1 MSLSALRIGKSQIT
15 LDWSASV
22 SVDRS
27 KLQGPGP
34 ADLEKAWAKLTSRF
48 QSGEV
53 GFFHAPTKDEISQA
67 RASFQ
72 LAEKF
77 RQDRQFNDCLFLG
90 IGGSALGPIA
100 ALDALQ
106 ERMPKNA
113 LRFHFIENVDPVEWK
128 STITKLDPAS
138 TLVCVVTKSGT
149 TFETLSQFMIAME
162 WLGRSRLKTHVVA
175 ITDPEKGDLRAFV
188 AQEGIQTLSIHPS
201 IGGRFS
207 ILSPV
212 GLFPMALAGLDI
224 SMFLQ
229 GAQEV
234 AQAFESPWEKNAIA
248 ALACE
253 VLRHK
258 DKRPIH
264 VCMPYSSRMRKLG
277 AFFVQLWA
285 ESLGKDGK
293 GFTPLAALGA
303 TDQHSILQLLRDG
316 PDDKMTWF
324 FHIDQVADAVSV
336 PRAPLKNGPGGFAA
350 FQILENNTLHD
361 LLRIEY
367 ESTLKVLIRRE
378 RPVVR
383 FHLNSLDERSFGAL
397 VFAMCALTA
406 MTGTLWDLNPFDQ
419 PGVEEAK
426 IYIREALNER
436 KRQNH

>member
-1 MSLSALRIGKSQIT
+1 MSLTALRIGKSSIS

-27 KLQGPGP
+27 KLHGPGT
-34 ADLEKAWAKLTSRF
+34 ADLEKAWAALTSRF
-48 QSGEV
+48 KSGEV
-53 GFFHAPTKDEISQA
+53 GFFDAPTKDEISQA

-72 LAEKF
+72 LAEKI
-77 RQDRQFNDCLFLG
+77 RGDRQFTDCLFLG

-106 ERMPKNA
+106 DRMPKNA
-113 LRFHFIENVDPVEWK
+113 IRFHFVENVDPTEWK
-128 STITKLDPAS
+128 STISKLDPAS

-149 TFETLSQFMIAME
+149 TFETLSQFMIALE

-175 ITDPEKGDLRAFV
+175 ITDPEKGDLRAF
-188 AQEGIQTLSIHPS
+188 ANQEGIPTLTIHPS

-207 ILSPV
+207 IFSPV

-224 SMFLQ
+224 SLFLQ
-229 GAQEV
+229 GAQEA
-234 AQAFESPWEKNAIA
+234 AQAFDAPWEKNAIA

-253 VLRHK
+253 VMRHK
-258 DKRPIH
+258 DKRSIH
-264 VCMPYSSRMRKLG
+264 VCMPYSSRMRKIG
-277 AFFVQLWA
+277 SFFVQLWG

-324 FHIDQVADAVSV
+324 FHIDQVQDPITV
-336 PRAPLKNGPGGFAA
+336 PRAPLKNGPGAFAA
-350 FQILENNTLHD
+350 FQILENNTLQD

-367 ESTLKVLIRRE
+367 EATLKVLIRRE

-383 FHLNSLDERSFGAL
+383 FHLNTLDEKAFGAL
-397 VFAMCALTA
+397 LFSMCALTA
-406 MTGTLWDLNPFDQ
+406 VTGTLWDMNPFDQ